1 MYRPLRRMSPEQ
13 HADIEQL
20 AVTGPAL
27 PDVLQ
32 SPGLLPRSQPPL
44 DEVCARLKMTCE
56 PCGCVNITSGQLDVV
71 GVTCYSVTV
80 NTTTGR

>member
-1 MYRPLRRMSPEQ
+1 MYRPLRRMTPEQ

-44 DEVCARLKMTCE
+44 DEVCARYNGM
-56 PCGCVNITSGQLDVV
+56 
-71 GVTCYSVTV
+71 
-80 NTTTGR
+80 